1 VFVVSGVAAPGRCRP
16 RRREPGRSN
25 IIDVA
30 PILGMAALVAP
41 VAVRSSVPR
50 RAASLSVA
58 AVTVFAV
65 FAVFALL
72 GL

>member
-1 VFVVSGVAAPGRCRP
+1 
-16 RRREPGRSN
+16 
-25 IIDVA
+25 
-30 PILGMAALVAP
+30 MAALVAP